1 MTKRIMWKE
10 NLHVKLKNSTKNGA
24 SATCNSNERQHI
36 KVLFAL

>member
-1 MTKRIMWKE
+1 MTKRMMWKE
-10 NLHVKLKNSTKNGA
+10 NLHETKNGA